1 MKLKSISK
9 DEIESL
15 QFDDLAYVILK
26 EKGKKMKIT
35 DIFKCICELQNL
47 SENAFEEQ
55 IGDFFTLLSTE
66 KRFVQL
72 DKGYWDLREN
82 HSIKLET
89 EEDDEEI
96 LEETSLEEN
105 ENNLEE
111 PYIDETKEI
120 DDDDIEDDYKDL
132 VILDENEI
140 DEEI

>member
-35 DIFKCICELQNL
+35 DIFKYICELQNL

-96 LEETSLEEN
+96 LEDTSLEEN

>member
-72 DKGYWDLREN
+72 DKGY
-82 HSIKLET
+82 
-89 EEDDEEI
+89 
-96 LEETSLEEN
+96 
-105 ENNLEE
+105 
-111 PYIDETKEI
+111 
-120 DDDDIEDDYKDL
+120 
-132 VILDENEI
+132 
-140 DEEI
+140 

>member
-1 MKLKSISK
+1 
-9 DEIESL
+9 
-15 QFDDLAYVILK
+15 
-26 EKGKKMKIT
+26 MKIT